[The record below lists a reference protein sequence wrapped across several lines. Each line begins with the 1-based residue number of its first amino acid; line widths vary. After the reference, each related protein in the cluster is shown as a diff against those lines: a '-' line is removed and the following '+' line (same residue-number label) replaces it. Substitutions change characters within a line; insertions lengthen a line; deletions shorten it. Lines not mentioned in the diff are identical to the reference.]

1 MDINK
6 VYANVKLAV
15 PEATL
20 LEMNKYLLSLL
31 DEINANGA
39 EGIRSY
45 TVVSGTGTYGTPQ
58 QRADGQTFNYYP
70 NVKCLIVP
78 SDVTLVEKVFLADQQ
93 LSEMSVS
100 EYLSTTRPEYSYC
113 ITYTGEMYLSFD
125 LEDGDVINILGKFGG
140 MTVDILNDRFIPYM
154 SNSIIAS
161 LVSNEYKDADAYAI
175 YSRRA
180 RDSKVSTVQ
189 SIVQPKL
196 MKRNG
201 RLY

>member
-20 LEMNKYLLSLL
+20 IEMNKYLLGLL
-31 DEINANGA
+31 DEINANGT

-58 QRADGQTFNYYP
+58 QRVDGQSFNYYP
-70 NVKCLIVP
+70 DVKCFIIP

-100 EYLSTTRPEYSYC
+100 EYLSTTQPEYSYH

-125 LEDGDVINILGKFGG
+125 LEDGDIINVLGKFGG
-140 MTVDILNDRFIPYM
+140 MTVDILNDRYIPYF
-154 SNSIIAS
+154 SNSIIAG
-161 LVSNEYKDADAYAI
+161 LTSNEYKDADAYAI

-180 RDSKVSTVQ
+180 RDSKVVTVQ